1 MSGEKPL
8 SWYVSIGLI
17 LWVYMRMAETER
29 GKWGKGVRSSKEQS
43 EKNTTWGMQGDE
55 ITYL

>member
-17 LWVYMRMAETER
+17 LCIYMCMAETER
-29 GKWGKGVRSSKEQS
+29 GKWGKGVRSSKQQS
-43 EKNTTWGMQGDE
+43 EKNTTWGMQGDG
-55 ITYL
+55 ITCL